1 MTALPAATL
10 TSIEQCVT
18 VDAEARRRVGAWID
32 ARAGGVR
39 Q

>member
-1 MTALPAATL
+1 LPAAAL

-18 VDAEARRRVGAWID
+18 VDAEARRRVGEWID
-32 ARAGGVR
+32 AFAGGAR